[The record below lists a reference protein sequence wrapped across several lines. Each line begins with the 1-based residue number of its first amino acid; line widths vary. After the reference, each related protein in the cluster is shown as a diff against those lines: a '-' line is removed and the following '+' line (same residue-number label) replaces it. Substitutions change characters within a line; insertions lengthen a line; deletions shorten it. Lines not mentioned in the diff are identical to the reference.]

1 MAEKMVKGKPEKAK
15 KVEPVQAEKSK
26 VKVFQKPAKPAEK
39 DKDRDKP
46 KKENALA
53 RWWRET
59 IGELRKVAWPSRQD
73 TVRLT
78 EIVLL
83 VMLIMGSVLGLL
95 DWLFSRLIALLVS

>member
-1 MAEKMVKGKPEKAK
+1 MTEKTAKAKQPEKPK
-15 KVEPVQAEKSK
+15 QVQKVT
-26 VKVFQKPAKPAEK
+26 KPA
-39 DKDRDKP
+39 DKDREKP
-46 KKENALA
+46 KQPNTVV
-53 RWWRET
+53 RWYRET

-95 DWLFSRLIALLVS
+95 DWVFSRLIALLVG